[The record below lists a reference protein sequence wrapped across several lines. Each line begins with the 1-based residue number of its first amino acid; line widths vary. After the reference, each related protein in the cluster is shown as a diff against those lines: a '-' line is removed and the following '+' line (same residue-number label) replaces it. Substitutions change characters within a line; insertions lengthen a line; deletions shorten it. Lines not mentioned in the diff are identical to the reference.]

1 MRCITEGCRSARF
14 SQAAHCKS
22 CRVRHALNKLKWCN
36 KCVKLLP
43 LNNFH
48 KDLSTPDKLYR
59 KCKACRS
66 CAVPCNHVGCSLSS
80 HCSSAYCVVHL
91 SQYRAHRGGHN
102 LSDDEKRAYLAATG
116 SLCCVCHGLMLWR
129 DADIKALVAWAEDN
143 DRPYHNHPRYAT
155 VEHLVAYS
163 NAPHLERKRANMG
176 MSHRSCNKGHASF
189 EERKLARLTELMA
202 SDDVKVEF
210 MRVPPVTFADVEKG
224 L

>member
-1 MRCITEGCRSARF
+1 MRCITESCRAARVG
-14 SQAAHCKS
+14 QAAHCKS
-22 CRVRHALNKLKWCN
+22 CRVRHALKKLKWCN

-66 CAVPCNHVGCSLSS
+66 CAVPCNHTGCSSPS
-80 HCSSAYCVVHL
+80 QHSSAYCSAHL

-116 SLCCVCHGLMLWR
+116 SLCCVCHGVMLWR
-129 DADIKALVAWAEDN
+129 DADIKALSAWAADN
-143 DRPYHNHPRYAT
+143 NSPYYNHPRYAT

-163 NAPHLERKRANMG
+163 NAPHLERKRANMA
-176 MSHRSCNKGHASF
+176 MSHRACNKGYASF